1 MSLDEKFQ
9 TSDTYLEHID
19 SLLQGI
25 DDPLL
30 RVRYAGFL
38 SVTAV
43 TVFELA
49 FKDIV
54 CKFADRKHPVFGNH
68 IRASYDRLNGKISL
82 DDITKSHMRKFGERY
97 LKRFKTKLENAERN
111 SLSTGGG
118 SIRSS
123 YGNIITWRN
132 KFVHEGH
139 MPPTAT
145 YEEAKRS
152 YLLSKKVLVCLD
164 ESLRR

>member
-1 MSLDEKFQ
+1 MSLEAKFS
-9 TSDTYLEHID
+9 TSDSYLEHVDNILED
-19 SLLQGI
+19 I
-25 DDPLL
+25 NDPLL
-30 RVRYAGFL
+30 RLRYAGFL

-54 CKFADRKHPVFGNH
+54 CGFADKKHPVFGAH
-68 IRASYDRLNGKISL
+68 IRASYERLNGRISL
-82 DDITKSHMRKFGERY
+82 DDITKSHIRKFGDRY
-97 LKRFKTKLENAERN
+97 LKRFKTKLENEERR
-111 SLSTGGG
+111 SLSSGAG

-123 YGNIITWRN
+123 YGNIVTWRN
-132 KFVHEGH
+132 KFVHEGQ

-145 YEEAKRS
+145 YEEARKS
-152 YLLSKKVLVCLD
+152 YFLGKKVLMCLE